1 MIDRK
6 HIGCCTI
13 CDEPIFEVASRH
25 TEGPSKGDIKQ
36 MGAPLPGARRLTLVR
51 MSGRT
56 SYCSLCKECEVT
68 PENITVVAK
77 KEVAAMVH
85 ERNFARDTMEQA
97 EARERMLRLFAFDV
111 PLGVLGETPWPE
123 VT

>member
-1 MIDRK
+1 MPDRK
-6 HIGCCTI
+6 RVGCCTL
-13 CDEPIFEVASRH
+13 CDEPIFEVAARH
-25 TEGPSKGDIKQ
+25 TEGPSKGEIKQ
-36 MGAPLPGARRLTLVR
+36 MGGPLPGARRVTLVR

-68 PENITVVAK
+68 SANIVVVTQ

-97 EARERMLRLFAFDV
+97 ENRERMLRLFAFDV
-111 PLGVLGETPWPE
+111 PLGVLGETPWSE

>member
-1 MIDRK
+1 MPDRK
-6 HIGCCTI
+6 HTGCCTL
-13 CDEPIFEVASRH
+13 CDEPIFEVSARH
-25 TEGPSKGDIKQ
+25 TGGPNKGEIKQ
-36 MGAPLPGARRLTLVR
+36 MGGPLPGARRVTLVR

-68 PENITVVAK
+68 PENIVVLTH

-97 EARERMLRLFAFDV
+97 ENREKMLRLFAFDV
-111 PLGVLGETPWPE
+111 PLGVLGETPWSE